1 MAKQKRRKRYS
12 GPDLT
17 GHLTLDEGDRFE
29 VEITG
34 INDGGIATAEI
45 DGAPIEVAGAIV
57 GESVVA
63 EVLRKYPER
72 VAAKTVEV
80 FEASPDRV
88 EPACK
93 YFLECTG
100 CQWQHV
106 SYARQLDLKRD
117 RVVNELSA
125 FDSLSETTVLQTVE
139 SPRQLGY
146 RNHGRF
152 TVAKKQDAGSI
163 GYVNATTRQ
172 WLKIDECLLMDS
184 QINEALNTFQERLA
198 GQSQLSIRV

>member
-1 MAKQKRRKRYS
+1 MAKRKRRKRYS

-34 INDGGIATAEI
+34 INDGGLSTAEI
-45 DGAPIEVAGAIV
+45 DGAPIEVTGAIV
-57 GESVVA
+57 GETVVA

-72 VAAKTVEV
+72 VAAKTLEV
-80 FEASPDRV
+80 LEASSDRI

-106 SYARQLDLKRD
+106 SYDMQLNLKRD
-117 RVVNELSA
+117 RVVKELSA
-125 FDSLSETTVLQTVE
+125 FDSLSETTVLSTVE

-152 TVAKKQDAGSI
+152 TVAKSR
-163 GYVNATTRQ
+163 TRARS
-172 WLKIDECLLMDS
+172 DM
-184 QINEALNTFQERLA
+184 
-198 GQSQLSIRV
+198 